1 VSYYEERLEKDLQ
14 AIRSGVQGVSDRVE
28 GQIRNAVKAL
38 VEHDAEL
45 AGQVILQ
52 DRVVNRAT
60 RDLDRA
66 CHQFVIRH
74 LPVAHHLRFVSSV
87 LRLDVAL
94 ERVGDYAVTICRH
107 SLRCSG
113 PPPERVARDIELV
126 SQQARHA
133 LGQSLK
139 AFHEEDVELA
149 RSALGLAS
157 QVDATH
163 DKAFED
169 LVATGER
176 HERPIRDIFG
186 FLRSLYSLLR
196 VADQAEN
203 IAQETLFAVA
213 GEIKDSKVY
222 RILFVDRADDCR
234 ALLAEAYARKAF
246 SDCGIFTSG
255 GWEPAE
261 TIRPE
266 LFEFLDRHGLPTEG
280 LEPKPVPDLLAET
293 KHFHVVIGLDEGASD
308 HVGEIPFK
316 TVFLNW
322 ALGPCPS
329 ADGDLEAT
337 QRLEEIYRGIATRL
351 RDLMDTLRGPDV
363 E

>member
-1 VSYYEERLEKDLQ
+1 MTHYEERLEKDLR
-14 AIRSGVQGVSDRVE
+14 AIRSRVRKVSDHVE
-28 GQIRNAVKAL
+28 RQIQDAVKAL

-45 AGQVILQ
+45 AGEVILQ
-52 DRVVNRAT
+52 DRVVNRET
-60 RDLDRA
+60 RALDRA
-66 CHQFVIRH
+66 CHSFVIRH

-113 PPPERVARDIELV
+113 PPPEPVARDIELV

-133 LGQSLK
+133 LGQSIA
-139 AFHEEDVELA
+139 AFHEEDVDKA
-149 RSALGLAS
+149 RAALGLAG

-169 LVATGER
+169 LVATGEE
-176 HERPIRDIFG
+176 HDRPVRDIFG

-196 VADQAEN
+196 VSDQAEN

-213 GEIKDSKVY
+213 GETKDSKVY
-222 RILFVDRADDCR
+222 RILFVDRANDCR
-234 ALLAEAYARKAF
+234 ALLAEAYANKAF
-246 SDCGIFTSG
+246 PDCGVFSSG
-255 GWEPAE
+255 GWDPMDS
-261 TIRPE
+261 IRPE
-266 LFEFLDRHGLPTEG
+266 LFSFLENHGLSAEG
-280 LEPKPVPDLLAET
+280 LHPKPVPDLLAEP
-293 KHFHVVIGLDEGASD
+293 KHFHVVIGLDAHSREKA
-308 HVGEIPFK
+308 GEIPFK

-322 ALGPCPS
+322 DLGPCPFS
-329 ADGDLEAT
+329 EEDPDAEA
-337 QRLEEIYRGIATRL
+337 RLEEMYRRL
-351 RDLMDTLRGPDV
+351 AMKLGDLMDTLRGPDV